1 MTVLRRA
8 IDSAA
13 ALLAEAGIDSAR
25 YDAEQLAAHLA
36 GTDRGR
42 LTLLESPGDE
52 FFGRY
57 RDIVAARSRRVPLQH
72 LIGTAA
78 FGPVVLRVGPGVF
91 IPRPETEAI
100 YAWATAQRLD
110 ARPVIVDLCTGS
122 GALAVALAQH
132 RPAAQVIG
140 IDDSDAALEYARH
153 NAEGTAIELV
163 CADVTAPALLPELDG
178 RVDLIVANPPYVPD
192 SVILEPEVAQYDP
205 PHAVFGGPDG
215 MAVIDAVVRLAGRWL
230 CAGGLFAVEH
240 DDTRSSRTVELVES
254 TGLFEDVRA
263 RQDLAGRPRFV
274 TARKWGHHPL
284 AGVGARSQRVGARPP
299 ACGGVPPPTCGGGGT
314 SRLRGRE
321 P

>member
-42 LTLLESPGDE
+42 LTLLESPGEE

-57 RDIVAARSRRVPLQH
+57 REVVAARSRRVPLQH

-78 FGPVVLRVGPGVF
+78 FGPVVLHVGPGVF

-100 YAWATAQRLD
+100 FAWATAQRLD

-132 RPAAQVIG
+132 RPAARVIG
-140 IDDSDAALEYARH
+140 IDDSDAALEYARR

-163 CADVTAPALLPELDG
+163 RADITTPGLLPEFDG
-178 RVDLIVANPPYVPD
+178 RVDLVVANPPYVPD
-192 SVILEPEVAQYDP
+192 NVIVDPEVAQHDP

-230 CAGGLFAVEH
+230 RVGGLFAVEH
-240 DDTRSSRTVELVES
+240 DDTRSSHTVELVES
-254 TGLFEDVRA
+254 TGLFEDIRA
-263 RQDLAGRPRFV
+263 RQDLAGKPRFV
-274 TARKWGHHPL
+274 TARRWGHHPL
-284 AGVGARSQRVGARPP
+284 AGESGAYD
-299 ACGGVPPPTCGGGGT
+299 
-314 SRLRGRE
+314 
-321 P
+321 

>member
-13 ALLAEAGIDSAR
+13 ALLADAGIDSAR

-78 FGPVVLRVGPGVF
+78 FGPVVLHVGPGVF
-91 IPRPETEAI
+91 TPRPETEAI

-132 RPAAQVIG
+132 RPAARVIG
-140 IDDSDAALEYARH
+140 IDDSDAALECARR
-153 NAEGTAIELV
+153 NVEGTAIELV
-163 CADVTAPALLPELDG
+163 RADVTAPGLLPELDG

-192 SVILEPEVAQYDP
+192 SAVLEPEVAQYDP

-240 DDTRSSRTVELVES
+240 DDTRSSQTVELVKS
-254 TGLFEDVRA
+254 TGLFEDIWA

-274 TARKWGHHPL
+274 TAR
-284 AGVGARSQRVGARPP
+284 R
-299 ACGGVPPPTCGGGGT
+299 GGGT
-314 SRLRGRE
+314 TRLRGRE
-321 P
+321 S